1 MRSLRWWRIL
11 TAVVAGSI
19 LILSLLPEPPEIPGN
34 VRFADKIA
42 HFAAYA
48 VLAFLLFTSL
58 FKAKKL
64 RTVMLVT
71 LLCLLYGGLIEFL
84 QTFTHRQPEIW
95 DLIADA
101 IGAVGGAAAGAGLSR
116 HVRPRSEPSRN

>member
-11 TAVVAGSI
+11 TVVAAGSI
-19 LILSLLPEPPEIPGN
+19 LILSLLPGPLEIPGN

-48 VLAFLLFTSL
+48 VLGYLIFTSL
-58 FKAKKL
+58 FKGKEL
-64 RTVMLVT
+64 RTVVLVT

-95 DLIADA
+95 DLVADA
-101 IGAVGGAAAGAGLSR
+101 IGAVCGAAAGAGLSR
-116 HVRPRSEPSRN
+116 RARSRSEPSRN